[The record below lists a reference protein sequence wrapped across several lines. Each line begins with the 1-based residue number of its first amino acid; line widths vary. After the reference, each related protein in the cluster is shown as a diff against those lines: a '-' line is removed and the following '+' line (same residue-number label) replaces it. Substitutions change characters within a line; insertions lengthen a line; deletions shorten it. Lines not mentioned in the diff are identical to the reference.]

1 MARGEVSGK
10 KPGES
15 TLGSGSS
22 PMTLLAMTIP
32 QFCNAH
38 NISEGFYYKLK
49 KQKLTPRE
57 MKVGTRTLVT
67 FEAAADWRAEREA
80 ASKASPE
87 KEGTKREQAD

>member
-1 MARGEVSGK
+1 
-10 KPGES
+10 
-15 TLGSGSS
+15 
-22 PMTLLAMTIP
+22 MTIP

-87 KEGTKREQAD
+87 KDGAKREQAG